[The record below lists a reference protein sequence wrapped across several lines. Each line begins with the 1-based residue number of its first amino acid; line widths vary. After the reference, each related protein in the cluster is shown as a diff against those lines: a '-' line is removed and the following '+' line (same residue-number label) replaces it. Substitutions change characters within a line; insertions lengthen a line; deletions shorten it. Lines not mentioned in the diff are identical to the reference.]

1 MICPSFSQHRAQNA
15 ACAQVHSSH
24 IGGGRGGTP
33 AQGTKKLKTSAPYV
47 PQDQQ
52 VQMDPNAG
60 GGGMADMDDSM
71 PMAMPM
77 AMDLTLKCTCRVG
90 KLFVSAWDIQTCG
103 AYSAS
108 LAFIALFCFLRH
120 LLTMHKTKLIL
131 RLAERDAGTQL

>member
-1 MICPSFSQHRAQNA
+1 
-15 ACAQVHSSH
+15 
-24 IGGGRGGTP
+24 
-33 AQGTKKLKTSAPYV
+33 
-47 PQDQQ
+47 
-52 VQMDPNAG
+52 MDPNAG

-103 AYSAS
+103 AYSTS